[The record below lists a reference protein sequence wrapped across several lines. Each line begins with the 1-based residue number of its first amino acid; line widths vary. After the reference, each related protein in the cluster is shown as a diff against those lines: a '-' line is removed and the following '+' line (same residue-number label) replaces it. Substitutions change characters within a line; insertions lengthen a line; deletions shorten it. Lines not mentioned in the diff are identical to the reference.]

1 MNALEKS
8 SHLTQ
13 LTHTPHV
20 DSMRRLMSQVFKRV
34 TYTQALAILNEST
47 NKAKSKS
54 KSNMPPLAFGD
65 DLNKEQE
72 KQLVELLGGVPVFLT
87 HYPKR
92 VKPFYMRQC
101 ATNGDLVENFD
112 LLVPGVGEI
121 VGGSL
126 RESRVDV
133 LEENIKRNALDLN
146 VFGLYLETKKFGSM
160 KMGGRKDWS
169 AFFL

>member
-1 MNALEKS
+1 
-8 SHLTQ
+8 
-13 LTHTPHV
+13 
-20 DSMRRLMSQVFKRV
+20 MSQDFKRV
-34 TYTQALAILNEST
+34 TYTQALAILNES
-47 NKAKSKS
+47 KSKS
-54 KSNMPPLAFGD
+54 KMAPLAFGD

-92 VKPFYMRQC
+92 MKPFYMRES

-133 LEENIKRNALDLN
+133 LEENIKRNGLDLN
-146 VFGLYLETKKFGSM
+146 AFGLYLETKKFGSM
-160 KMGGRKDWS
+160 KMGGRKEWR
-169 AFFL
+169 AVL